1 MRDDTREIDMRS
13 ILFAAALLLAVPATA
28 PAQSQSEPAAAR
40 IAALEARIA
49 ALESRLAA
57 LESGGIP
64 AAGLPSDEEFERGLG
79 YMERF
84 FRSFIGIVRE
94 FEDERAPNRT

>member
-1 MRDDTREIDMRS
+1 MRAM
-13 ILFAAALLLAVPATA
+13 LFAAALLLAA
-28 PAQSQSEPAAAR
+28 PAAALAQNEPAAAR

-49 ALESRLAA
+49 ALESRLAG
-57 LESGGIP
+57 LEGGGLP